1 MIRQK
6 LKAEGLPLKWSLYW
20 SNEYVYMV
28 HQEIPVYKS
37 PNLHDEV
44 LIGVYFTQWCLV
56 SKRIQYR
63 FLNDHF
69 LQQS

>member
-44 LIGVYFTQWCLV
+44 FINRCLF
-56 SKRIQYR
+56 YTMMLG
-63 FLNDHF
+63 F
-69 LQQS
+69 

>member
-1 MIRQK
+1 
-6 LKAEGLPLKWSLYW
+6 
-20 SNEYVYMV
+20 MV
-28 HQEIPVYKS
+28 HQEIPVYKN

-44 LIGVYFTQWCLV
+44 LTGVFLHNDAWFLKGFNTD
-56 SKRIQYR
+56 